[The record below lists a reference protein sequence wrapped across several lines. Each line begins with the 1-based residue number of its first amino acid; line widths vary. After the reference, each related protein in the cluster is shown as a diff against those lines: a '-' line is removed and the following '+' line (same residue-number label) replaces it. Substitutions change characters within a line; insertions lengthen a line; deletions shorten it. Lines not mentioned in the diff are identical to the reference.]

1 MLINYEFAASWG
13 LRRLFQATLP
23 SLLALDVL
31 NTSLF
36 KNFHKQQATL
46 ATNLKL
52 RTQKTSVT

>member
-1 MLINYEFAASWG
+1 MSINYDFAAFWG
-13 LRRLFQATLP
+13 LRRLFQATLS
-23 SLLALDVL
+23 SLPALDVP

-52 RTQKTSVT
+52 QLQKTSIT